1 MQAADRGRLL
11 LVCGAAQAACQLS
24 CRFTP
29 RFTTDRIEL
38 VTFFTSKRR
47 PTHCLNYA
55 DLPGID
61 NKICIEDV
69 CGESP
74 AAPKYGLYSLEKLA
88 LKRRPGKALELKTTL
103 P

>member
-1 MQAADRGRLL
+1 M
-11 LVCGAAQAACQLS
+11 
-24 CRFTP
+24 
-29 RFTTDRIEL
+29 
-38 VTFFTSKRR
+38 
-47 PTHCLNYA
+47 NYA